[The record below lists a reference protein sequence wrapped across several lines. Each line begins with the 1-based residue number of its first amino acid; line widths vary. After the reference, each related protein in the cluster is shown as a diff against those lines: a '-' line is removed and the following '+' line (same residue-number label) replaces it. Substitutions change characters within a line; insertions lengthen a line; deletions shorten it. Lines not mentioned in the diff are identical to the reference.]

1 MFLQLPSMM
10 VHYLEW
16 GIAMLL
22 PVTILALGR
31 LVDKHVVDNIRDY
44 VYLISVHIYAQ
55 FLLI

>member
-1 MFLQLPSMM
+1 MM